1 MGIGTEEEE
10 DEPEPPEPF
19 EYVDEDWTKFL
30 PQTVSVISYHKNN
43 FDKCN
48 KRKEKDKNEL
58 ESTSHR
64 FERSHS
70 RLSVFRVL
78 KKQCTV

>member
-10 DEPEPPEPF
+10 DEPDPPEPF

-48 KRKEKDKNEL
+48 KRKEKKQ
-58 ESTSHR
+58 
-64 FERSHS
+64 ERTWEYFS
-70 RLSVFRVL
+70 
-78 KKQCTV
+78 